1 MCGNQ
6 IYTELRIVKQLEVDA
21 NEFQES
27 ERRTYRSNEM
37 KALRVTDEWQRHNGW
52 NWQGAGGEESG
63 TVASG
68 LPGYLMSMNIIDN
81 ELYKFLLSST
91 LYVKSIS

>member
-6 IYTELRIVKQLEVDA
+6 IYTELQIVKQLEVDA

-37 KALRVTDEWQRHNGW
+37 KALRVTDE
-52 NWQGAGGEESG
+52 
-63 TVASG
+63 
-68 LPGYLMSMNIIDN
+68 
-81 ELYKFLLSST
+81 
-91 LYVKSIS
+91 